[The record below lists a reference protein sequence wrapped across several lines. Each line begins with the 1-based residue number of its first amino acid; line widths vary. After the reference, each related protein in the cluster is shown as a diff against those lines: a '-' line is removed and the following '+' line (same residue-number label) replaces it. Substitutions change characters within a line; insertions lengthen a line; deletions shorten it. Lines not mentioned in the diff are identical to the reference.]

1 MDFAELSQRARE
13 GKPLYGESDQPLWVQ
28 GAAHNNS
35 AFSQL
40 KLRECVMLLPVTR
53 CLIIARRCVPLV
65 LGFMLFVVL
74 LYLLISVLQVQP
86 RKPPMAWYRP
96 CKIRRATGEEGRGM
110 IDPHHYVQMNFSMH

>member
-40 KLRECVMLLPVTR
+40 KLRECVMLLFVTR
-53 CLIIARRCVPLV
+53 YLNIVRRCIPLV
-65 LGFMLFVVL
+65 LVSLVL
-74 LYLLISVLQVQP
+74 LVLHYLLIVVLQVQP

-96 CKIRRATGEEGRGM
+96 CKIRCATGEEG
-110 IDPHHYVQMNFSMH
+110 